1 MGYAIEQYDL
11 ISKSNINN
19 VMETIYGKYL
29 KEKYQ
34 LFTTDSESMMEKIR
48 EKQNALKKIMTG
60 QSVGRQYRYFEV
72 FTMSNKYP
80 VIAEFTSET
89 GDKILSLQFP
99 TVVPNR
105 EGLVLWKIYGATD
118 LMKIMTENQE
128 KPKIDPFE
136 AQRKRRRA
144 FELEMEKR
152 MPQPAKK

>member
-1 MGYAIEQYDL
+1 
-11 ISKSNINN
+11 
-19 VMETIYGKYL
+19 METIYGKYL
-29 KEKYQ
+29 KDKYQ
-34 LFTTDSESMMEKIR
+34 LFTTDSEPVMEKIR
-48 EKQNALKKIMTG
+48 EKQDTLKKNMTG
-60 QSVGRQYRYFEV
+60 QSIGRQYRYFEV
-72 FTMSNKYP
+72 FIMNNKYP

-118 LMKIMTENQE
+118 LMKVMTENQE

-144 FELEMEKR
+144 FELEMQRKMSQTTEK
-152 MPQPAKK
+152 